1 MPPALRSAVWP
12 WRVAASPVSCP
23 AQQQHDRWRRPPA
36 RHRAAAP
43 CPPARLPEK
52 PSPLQRPLPAPLAAC
67 SALLCSALLCSAL
80 VTPCRLGGTHATPT
94 GAPALQPLLHG
105 AWACTGI
112 AARLQRWLLCG
123 VRLYPRRAKLTALG
137 MLWSIGA
144 RGSSPATCCRVLVL
158 STWRSVRFLHGWFEA
173 AGGGAL

>member
-123 VRLYPRRAKLTALG
+123 VRLSQAREAHGLG
-137 MLWSIGA
+137 HVVVHRCAWLLARDMLSCACLVHLAFCSFLA
-144 RGSSPATCCRVLVL
+144 RLV
-158 STWRSVRFLHGWFEA
+158 
-173 AGGGAL
+173 